1 MNFHRYKDTLA
12 EMHKNM
18 LEDFNQE
25 QFIDSKEESLYYR
38 LQLLELIHQTIS
50 LQISVQQISVQRM
63 IADQNN
69 SSGLKSD
76 LDGELDY
83 SNKSGSPFS
92 MDHTPATRSEEELL
106 GIKVKIMNIVEE
118 ELLGLKAKAMGI
130 A

>member
-1 MNFHRYKDTLA
+1 
-12 EMHKNM
+12 MHKNM

-50 LQISVQQISVQRM
+50 LQISVQRM

-106 GIKVKIMNIVEE
+106 GLKVKIM
-118 ELLGLKAKAMGI
+118 GI